1 MTLSIVIPTKNRP
14 NELLAILKSLIIQTH
29 LPNQI
34 IIVDQSLKENTIED
48 KLLSLLGLNKI
59 KLNYIHDQNITGLVN
74 AKAFAVKHNTCDIIS
89 FFDDDIILEPG
100 YLKEICFAFKQ
111 YPKINGANGLILNT
125 PNQNIIK
132 RLIYRFTHLGL
143 YKDNRQR
150 VSKQSLR
157 DNLHTPINVNNLS
170 GGISSWR
177 SEVFK
182 KVKFDVLNKFHCFED
197 VEYSIRFEKKFP
209 DSMFLIPGAKLYHFH
224 ATGNRESKIKQIS
237 NHVEESILLFRKNN
251 NFSNLGIDLLLIVFY
266 FKINAIFHTIK
277 HKEKRFI
284 ISFFNGIKSGLSKKI
299 KKN

>member
-14 NELLAILKSLIIQTH
+14 NELLAMLKSLIIQTH
-29 LPNQI
+29 LPDQI

-74 AKAFAVKHNTCDIIS
+74 AKAFAIKHNTCDIIS

-132 RLIYRFTHLGL
+132 RLFFRSTHLGL

-150 VSKQSLR
+150 SSKQCLR
-157 DNLHTPINVNNLS
+157 DNLHTPKQVNNLS
-170 GGISSWR
+170 GGLSSWR

-251 NFSNLGIDLLLIVFY
+251 NFFNLGIDLLLIIFY